1 MLAAPGDLPMLLA
14 EVELI
19 PAGRLACLI
28 YTSGTGGTPRGVMLP
43 HRAMLANRDGVAAL
57 AERLHLDG
65 TVYLSFLP
73 LSHSYEHTVGVFL
86 LPSLGV
92 EVVYSRGADR
102 HRRRIPGIP
111 AEHRHHRAA
120 AVRGAADPDAG
131 PAREGDAVQA
141 EAVPARPGAG
151 AEARRTGRRSLAW
164 ERLQDAVLDRLVRDK
179 VRARFGGRLQALVS
193 GGARLDPDLS
203 GFFIGLG
210 LPLIQGYGQT
220 EAGPVIA
227 VNPPWDNLRQT
238 VGYPL
243 PGVEARLAADG
254 ELLVRGALVMDG
266 YWGNPE
272 ATAAAI
278 RPAEGDPPGAAP
290 WLHTGDVASIE
301 AAGPDEGRITI
312 TDRKRDFIKTLGGD
326 MVSPAKLESLLM
338 AEPEIAQAVVAGEG
352 QAGVVALLVAGR
364 GPGGGHRRSGRP
376 GECQAVQ
383 HRAHPPLDPG
393 TQPLLGRERAADA
406 DDEGEAPGGAGAV
419 PGRDRGHLP
428 IGRCSMADDT
438 AGPNAPQAAY
448 WNGPSTRAWATHHA
462 RIDARFAPV
471 LARALDRA
479 APRPGARVLD
489 IGCGSG
495 TSTLALAERVGPQGA
510 VLGLDIAAD
519 LVAVAER
526 RIAAAGLAQARV
538 MLADAATHPFE
549 PGGLRP
555 AVLALRGDVLPRPG
569 RRLRPYPRRAEAGG
583 GGGARGLPQP
593 GRECL
598 GDRPGRRGPPPA
610 AAGDAAGA
618 GGAGAVRLRRSGP
631 GAADPARGRL
641 PRRGAGGGGSADAAR
656 RRRGGGGGFRHD
668 HRPGE
673 PRRGRPARGGAG
685 GGPGRHRRLLP
696 GP

>member
-1 MLAAPGDLPMLLA
+1 MGQPGEGCEGAPGRGGIRGGAGGGRLGLGSGHVPAYMACRAVAKPPGQGNSGRSGEACRMADAGARKGANRGRITTGSQAGTPWGSLPWMLLDIARQRPQRPMVRYWRDGAWQRLAWGEFALAVASASAWLRAAGVMPGDRVLLVSESRPEFNIADTALMAIGAVTVPTYTTNTEADHRHILADSGARIAIVSTAALAARIAAAAPAGLDLLVGLDALPAPGSAGRVAQWSEVVATPGDLPMLMA

-92 EVVYSRGADR
+92 EVVYSRGAE
-102 HRRRIPGIP
+102 RIS
-111 AEHRHHRAA
+111 AEFQEFQPSIVTTVPRLFEVLRTRMLAQLGKETPFRQRLFQRALA
-120 AVRGAADPDAG
+120 LGLKRADG
-131 PAREGDAVQA
+131 P
-141 EAVPARPGAG
+141 PL
-151 AEARRTGRRSLAW
+151 TLL

-227 VNPPWDNLRQT
+227 VNPPWDNVRQT

-243 PGVEARLAADG
+243 PGVEARLAPDG

-278 RPAEGDPPGAAP
+278 HPAEGDPADAPP
-290 WLHTGDVASIE
+290 WLHTGDVATID
-301 AAGPDEGRITI
+301 GDRITI

-352 QAGVVALLVAGR
+352 QAGVVALLVAAE
-364 GPGGGHRRSGRP
+364 GHS
-376 GECQAVQ
+376 EQ
-383 HRAHPPLDPG
+383 
-393 TQPLLGRERAADA
+393 
-406 DDEGEAPGGAGAV
+406 
-419 PGRDRGHLP
+419 
-428 IGRCSMADDT
+428 
-438 AGPNAPQAAY
+438 
-448 WNGPSTRAWATHHA
+448 
-462 RIDARFAPV
+462 
-471 LARALDRA
+471 
-479 APRPGARVLD
+479 
-489 IGCGSG
+489 
-495 TSTLALAERVGPQGA
+495 
-510 VLGLDIAAD
+510 
-519 LVAVAER
+519 
-526 RIAAAGLAQARV
+526 IAAAVARV
-538 MLADAATHPFE
+538 NAKLSSIERIRRWTLAPSPFSVE
-549 PGGLRP
+549 NGLLTPTMKVKRR
-555 AVLALRGDVLPRPG
+555 AVLAHYQD
-569 RRLRPYPRRAEAGG
+569 EI
-583 GGGARGLPQP
+583 
-593 GRECL
+593 
-598 GDRPGRRGPPPA
+598 A
-610 AAGDAAGA
+610 ATY
-618 GGAGAVRLRRSGP
+618 R
-631 GAADPARGRL
+631 
-641 PRRGAGGGGSADAAR
+641 
-656 RRRGGGGGFRHD
+656 
-668 HRPGE
+668 
-673 PRRGRPARGGAG
+673 
-685 GGPGRHRRLLP
+685 
-696 GP
+696 